1 MPSPQR
7 PGKFAAE
14 LLDMPRCD
22 NKRILVLSKRNALID
37 ANLRYGNDLGLNT
50 PSSTILDGTRHADI
64 GREACRIGHETKLS

>member
-1 MPSPQR
+1 
-7 PGKFAAE
+7 
-14 LLDMPRCD
+14 MPRCD

-50 PSSTILDGTRHADI
+50 PSAVASTILDGTRHADI